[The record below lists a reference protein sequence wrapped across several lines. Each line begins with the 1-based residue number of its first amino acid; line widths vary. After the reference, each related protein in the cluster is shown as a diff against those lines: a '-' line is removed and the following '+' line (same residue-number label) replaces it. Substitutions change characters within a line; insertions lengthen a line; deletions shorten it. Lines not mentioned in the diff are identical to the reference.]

1 MGEIIFSLCIGLWIM
16 FLGVLI
22 NVCMKKEYNNI
33 KQNKK

>member
-22 NVCMKKEYNNI
+22 HVYMKKECNNI